1 MQYVCPKYM
10 SYIFFTKFCGNS
22 AFMVIVGILVKNSG
36 GHLDCLWQN
45 MIKKHGAKKLAMST
59 EQMQDIFSPM

>member
-1 MQYVCPKYM
+1 
-10 SYIFFTKFCGNS
+10 
-22 AFMVIVGILVKNSG
+22 MVIVGILVKNSG